1 MSVLNKNNYGY
12 ISPSDFNLFAKQ
24 AQLDLFENYFYSYN
38 YQIVKENARQSG
50 TEYADITKGLEEVI
64 NTFSETKFLFHQ
76 YNNKFFTPSQTTT
89 GDDYYLL
96 NKVLIYTK
104 QLAQGTNT
112 ALQIQTLIDNTAT
125 FVSDGVQVGDIVV
138 NLSSNPA
145 EAGYV
150 SAVVSETVLTLVDG
164 NGNPFDS
171 FINPQMQYLIYSS
184 KPVKEAEKV
193 TNSKIT
199 MLNNSLLTA
208 PNLMFPAYSQQEP
221 TLFLFPDSIN
231 TFGAVECQYIRFPKV
246 PKWTYVDLVSGE
258 PAFNQSANDFQDFE
272 LPKDDEPNL
281 VNKILQYAGMS
292 IREMSAAQFGG
303 AEEAKNMQ
311 TEK

>member
-1 MSVLNKNNYGY
+1 
-12 ISPSDFNLFAKQ
+12 
-24 AQLDLFENYFYSYN
+24 
-38 YQIVKENARQSG
+38 
-50 TEYADITKGLEEVI
+50 
-64 NTFSETKFLFHQ
+64 
-76 YNNKFFTPSQTTT
+76 
-89 GDDYYLL
+89 
-96 NKVLIYTK
+96 
-104 QLAQGTNT
+104 
-112 ALQIQTLIDNTAT
+112 
-125 FVSDGVQVGDIVV
+125 
-138 NLSSNPA
+138 
-145 EAGYV
+145 
-150 SAVVSETVLTLVDG
+150 
-164 NGNPFDS
+164 
-171 FINPQMQYLIYSS
+171 MQYLIYSS
-184 KPVKEAEKV
+184 KTVKEAEKV